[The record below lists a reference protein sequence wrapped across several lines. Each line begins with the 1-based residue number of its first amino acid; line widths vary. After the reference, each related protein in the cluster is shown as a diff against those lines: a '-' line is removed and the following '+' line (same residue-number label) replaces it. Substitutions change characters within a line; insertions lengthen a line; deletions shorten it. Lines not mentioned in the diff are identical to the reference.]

1 MKFLCLICAR
11 GGSKG
16 IKNKN
21 LLKIGKK
28 TLLNHSIDIAKK
40 ANIFSKIVVSTDSK
54 KIANHARLKGAEVP
68 FLRPEK
74 LSRDNSPE
82 IASWKH
88 AINFFKK
95 KNINFDALVSL
106 PCTSPLRNVND
117 VIKCIKEFKTKKFDT
132 VISVKKSNRNPY
144 FNMVEQK
151 KNSNYN
157 IIIKSKKYIHNRQSA
172 PVTYDVSTVCFVS
185 KINYILKH
193 QNLFQGKVGIVEI
206 PLNRSIDID
215 NKIDYKIAKLI
226 YEKKI

>member
-28 TLLNHSIDIAKK
+28 TLLQHSIDIAKK
-40 ANIFSKIVVSTDSK
+40 TNLFSKIVVSTDSK
-54 KIANHARLKGAEVP
+54 KIALHAKLNGAEVP

-74 LSRDNSPE
+74 LSKDNSAE
-82 IASWKH
+82 IDAWKH

-95 KNINFDALVSL
+95 RKIEFDAIVSL
-106 PCTSPLRNVND
+106 PCTSPLRDLTD
-117 VIKCIKEFKTKKFDT
+117 VIKCVKKFKTNKFDSI
-132 VISVKKSNRNPY
+132 ISVKKSNRSPY
-144 FNMVEQK
+144 FNMVEKK

-157 IIIKSKKYIHNRQSA
+157 IIIRGKKYLHNRQMA
-172 PVTYDVSTVCFVS
+172 PLTYDVSTVCFIS
-185 KINYILKH
+185 KIKYVLNNK
-193 QNLFQGKVGIVEI
+193 NLFEGKVGIVEI

-215 NKIDYKIAKLI
+215 NHIDYKIAKII